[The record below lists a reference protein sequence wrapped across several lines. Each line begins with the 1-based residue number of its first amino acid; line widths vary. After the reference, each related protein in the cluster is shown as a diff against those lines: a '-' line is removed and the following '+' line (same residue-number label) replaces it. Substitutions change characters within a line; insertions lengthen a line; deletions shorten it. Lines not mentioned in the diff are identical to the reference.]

1 MKAPEAVAPHSDI
14 HTSHLMELGI
24 MIMYV
29 K

>member
-1 MKAPEAVAPHSDI
+1 MKPPEAAAPHLDI
-14 HTSHLMELGI
+14 HTSHLIELGI